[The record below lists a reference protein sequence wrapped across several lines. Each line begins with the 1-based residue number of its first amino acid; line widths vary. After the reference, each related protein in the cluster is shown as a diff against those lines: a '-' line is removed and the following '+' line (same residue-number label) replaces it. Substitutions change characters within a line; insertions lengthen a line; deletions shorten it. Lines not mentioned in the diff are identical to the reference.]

1 MFRLIEW
8 KLKKEW
14 KMGYFTSI
22 DFVSCAATIDMY
34 KQNQTPLYARH
45 IIRTEDNPILV
56 PAVRYLYEKWLDYGA
71 DAIDMKIRKKLK
83 NSISDNIIENDN
95 KKLDLTTPFI
105 GKLTRVNP

>member
-1 MFRLIEW
+1 LPSTKIPRLKGLILINSNDYNLPTDLMFRLIEW

-45 IIRTEDNPILV
+45 IIRTEDNPEIKG
-56 PAVRYLYEKWLDYGA
+56 VRLELNLA
-71 DAIDMKIRKKLK
+71 QFKL
-83 NSISDNIIENDN
+83 N
-95 KKLDLTTPFI
+95 KSP
-105 GKLTRVNP
+105 N